1 MGSRSQQPSLPAK
14 LTKTVTLPPL
24 NSKDQSTKIKRRG
37 VSAAKKKGELST
49 GVGASKTENSI
60 KLNTPASVSKILTQK
75 SSRQLCT
82 GSMAKTGRPLTETKF
97 LQKVRKIAN
106 EERANRLRWYILQKF
121 IQMLTLSHACSNHQ
135 SPCTFCVFLHYR
147 VPQLGSSEPSAS
159 QMETVLQDRSVANK
173 LYLQHYCYK
182 LEAGSELLHTHTQC
196 LHRRTRRLAHEV
208 RTCMCIGSIMFMVY
222 ILRPVVCVLCCIAAC
237 AFT

>member
-121 IQMLTLSHACSNHQ
+121 IQMLTLSRVCNNHHPPVP
-135 SPCTFCVFLHYR
+135 SAYFSTIGSLSWAPR
-147 VPQLGSSEPSAS
+147 SPQLLRWRQYCKTGVWLINCIFNT
-159 QMETVLQDRSVANK
+159 TVIN
-173 LYLQHYCYK
+173 
-182 LEAGSELLHTHTQC
+182 
-196 LHRRTRRLAHEV
+196 RRLVQSCCTH
-208 RTCMCIGSIMFMVY
+208 
-222 ILRPVVCVLCCIAAC
+222 ILNASTEEHGA
-237 AFT
+237 